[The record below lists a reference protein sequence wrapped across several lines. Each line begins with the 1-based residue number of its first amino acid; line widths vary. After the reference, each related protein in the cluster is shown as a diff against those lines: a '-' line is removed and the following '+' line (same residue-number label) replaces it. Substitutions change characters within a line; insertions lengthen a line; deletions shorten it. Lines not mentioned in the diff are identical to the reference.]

1 MKIQSSQYNSIFTV
15 KYNFCRYKL
24 LTVQVRPMAE
34 TYDCRWCD
42 RSFSKPYNL
51 FIHEVGS
58 RSRLRS

>member
-1 MKIQSSQYNSIFTV
+1 MKLYE
-15 KYNFCRYKL
+15 
-24 LTVQVRPMAE
+24 TVQVRPMAE

-58 RSRLRS
+58 LSRVKS